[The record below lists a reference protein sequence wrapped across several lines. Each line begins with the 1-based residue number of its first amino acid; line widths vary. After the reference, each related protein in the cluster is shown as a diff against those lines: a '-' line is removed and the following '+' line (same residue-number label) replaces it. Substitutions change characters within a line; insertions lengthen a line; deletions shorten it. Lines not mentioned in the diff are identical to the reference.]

1 MARGS
6 WPTGVRSAALVRLL
20 AQMTAVEATG
30 PEPSFVETLGRWL
43 HWTDAVALSGAL
55 GSGAVAP
62 EGTAQPARATGAT
75 AAQREFDRVRSSLGA
90 AIDDDSDIRSEP
102 DLAVF
107 RRHYM
112 ERQQT
117 MDSAISALRK
127 RLRAALARRS
137 PGHAR
142 LAAAD
147 AALEA
152 ALAPRERAALSALPG
167 LLDEHWRRANAADDR
182 AGALPATQRAK
193 DLRSLLHAELELRL
207 QPVQGLL
214 EALTADPPAP
224 NPT

>member
-1 MARGS
+1 MATGS

-20 AQMTAVEATG
+20 AQMTQVEANG

-43 HWTDAVALSGAL
+43 HWTDAVALSAAL
-55 GSGAVAP
+55 GAP
-62 EGTAQPARATGAT
+62 SAAPASPPQTARAATTG
-75 AAQREFDRVRSSLGA
+75 AAQREFERVRGA
-90 AIDDDSDIRSEP
+90 LVATIDDDSELRTESDP
-102 DLAVF
+102 AAL
-107 RRHYM
+107 RRHYL

-137 PGHAR
+137 PAHAR
-142 LAAAD
+142 LAATD

-152 ALAPRERAALSALPG
+152 ALAPRERSALSALPG
-167 LLDEHWRRANAADDR
+167 LLDEHWRRALQDASPLARCADE
-182 AGALPATQRAK
+182 
-193 DLRSLLHAELELRL
+193 LRGLLRAELELRL

-214 EALTADPPAP
+214 EALATGAPAP